1 MPLSRTAFKSYP
13 QAGSP
18 RRPSK
23 ICSRLRRGSIRWRV
37 KIRSQARQ
45 GALYAYPKEKSIG
58 RFMDQVRQRTK
69 RGIPLK
75 AKELIVGLSPLWR
88 GQGEYYKRA
97 PTSASSSSVS
107 TAGSGGVFGRIG
119 TGVGAMRAGNGCL

>member
-1 MPLSRTAFKSYP
+1 
-13 QAGSP
+13 
-18 RRPSK
+18 
-23 ICSRLRRGSIRWRV
+23 
-37 KIRSQARQ
+37 
-45 GALYAYPKEKSIG
+45 
-58 RFMDQVRQRTK
+58 MDQVRQRTK